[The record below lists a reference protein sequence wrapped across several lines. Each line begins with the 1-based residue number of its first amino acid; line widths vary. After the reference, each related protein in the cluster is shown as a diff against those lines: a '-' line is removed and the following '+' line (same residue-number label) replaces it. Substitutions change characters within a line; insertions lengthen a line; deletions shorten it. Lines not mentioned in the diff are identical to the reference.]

1 MSKYTTELR
10 YIITDFGKEEV
21 KSWFTN
27 FNLYDYLPQNKVNVI
42 TKSGLWS
49 KDRLAEEILDRFY
62 LDEIGFE
69 TPAKFKHYAKIT
81 MRNIMERY
89 LPIIYSN
96 CLEFDVLSNINT
108 KETFTHSVSSS
119 GESSDSSSSNSS
131 GLSVASDT
139 PQGQISKTEILQG
152 KYASNTQA
160 NEGEA
165 SGSSSGSSSSE
176 SSETYTKERSGM
188 SGINY
193 SAPELLTKY
202 RASIVAVNEEILN
215 IIENKLFMLI
225 Y

>member
-108 KETFTHSVSSS
+108 KETFTHSVTSN
-119 GESSDSSSSNSS
+119 GESDSTSNSS
-131 GLSVASDT
+131 GSGLSVDSDT
-139 PQGQISKTEILQG
+139 PQGQISKTGILNG
-152 KYASNTQA
+152 NYASSTSA
-160 NEGEA
+160 NESESE
-165 SGSSSGSSSSE
+165 SGDHSESTSSST
-176 SSETYTKERSGM
+176 ETYSKERTGM

-193 SAPELLTKY
+193 SAPELLIKY
-202 RASIVAVNEEILN
+202 RSSIVAVNEEILN